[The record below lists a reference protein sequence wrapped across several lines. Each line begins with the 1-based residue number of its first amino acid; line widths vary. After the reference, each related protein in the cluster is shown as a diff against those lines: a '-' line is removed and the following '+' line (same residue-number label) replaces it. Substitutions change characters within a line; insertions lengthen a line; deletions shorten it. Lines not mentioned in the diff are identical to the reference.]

1 MHADDE
7 FAKPRHAVNDER
19 HKLAPRHE
27 LVTQGWPEE
36 RGEPV
41 HTRVVEREWRSF
53 RIDRGHAVNERFG
66 ERRHA
71 LRKLWVR
78 TGIRVNRPRLH
89 EIRARARRVVGQE
102 PLAEQLLRVHV
113 LPLTHRTEVGETA
126 RGPRANALDAEAFL
140 TTQRR
145 MRVVI
150 TGSNRGIGLELVRHF
165 LQRGENV
172 HALCRHS
179 SSELDALASSRNLAI
194 LQGVDVSSPDASHR
208 VLNHLDDAGIDILVQ
223 NAGILE
229 REAKLAPSVESIRDQ
244 LEVNAIGP
252 ILLTLGL
259 LPRLSAGSKVM
270 FLTSRMGSIADNS
283 SGGYFGYRMS
293 KAALNAGAVSLARD
307 LAPQGIPVGIVH
319 PGYVQT
325 SMTGG
330 HGDIDAA
337 TAAKQIIERI
347 DQLSMERSGR
357 FFHSN
362 GGELPW

>member
-1 MHADDE
+1 
-7 FAKPRHAVNDER
+7 
-19 HKLAPRHE
+19 
-27 LVTQGWPEE
+27 
-36 RGEPV
+36 
-41 HTRVVEREWRSF
+41 
-53 RIDRGHAVNERFG
+53 
-66 ERRHA
+66 
-71 LRKLWVR
+71 
-78 TGIRVNRPRLH
+78 
-89 EIRARARRVVGQE
+89 
-102 PLAEQLLRVHV
+102 
-113 LPLTHRTEVGETA
+113 
-126 RGPRANALDAEAFL
+126 
-140 TTQRR
+140 

-172 HALCRHS
+172 HALCRSS

-208 VLNHLDDAGIDILVQ
+208 VLNHLDD
-223 NAGILE
+223 AGILE

-347 DQLSMERSGR
+347 DQLTMERSGR